1 MNRTALL
8 IGLLLPAGAVGAQ
21 DPPASSTPKIAVLN
35 LPQVFD
41 GYRMT
46 KDLEQRFDNK
56 RLAIR
61 EEAENRRQSMDNQR
75 AALEAFDPASKDYT
89 ERREELLRQQIEFQV
104 WLEFEEQRLKAEH
117 MAWLLQI
124 YRNVNQVVEATANR
138 RGIDLV
144 LTYDEISTD
153 VADSFALRQQFLL
166 KKVLYFSNRLDL
178 TEQVLK
184 ELNEQYATKGG
195 GASLGS
201 APPLPV
207 PQQQRPTAGPGAAP

>member
-8 IGLLLPAGAVGAQ
+8 IGLLLPVGAAGAQ
-21 DPPASSTPKIAVLN
+21 DPQASSAPRIAVVN

-117 MAWLLQI
+117 MSWLLQI
-124 YRNVNQVVEATANR
+124 YQTVGQVVERAASR

-166 KKVLYFSNRLDL
+166 KKVLYFSHRLDL

-184 ELNEQYATKGG
+184 ELNEQYAAKGG
-195 GASLGS
+195 AASLGS

-207 PQQQRPTAGPGAAP
+207 PQEQKPAAGQGSAP